1 MKIGFYDDFRP
12 CIVKEN
18 GVVDL
23 TDEVGAM
30 DEGSP
35 QLLMESIIG
44 NFDSLRPRFADLQER
59 GTVIQMEQVRLR
71 APLPRPGKVLCGNTN
86 YMEGV
91 RITPPRPLISFFKS
105 PDAII
110 GPGET
115 IVLPAEEA
123 NVFEHE
129 AEIALV
135 IGKTGKNIK
144 EADALQYIFAYT
156 NFIDGS
162 ARGPGSPGMDNFFP
176 GKSWHTFGP
185 MGPAVVTADEIA
197 NPQDLNVRLWSNGVL
212 RQDYPTSDMAHK
224 IPRIIEWVSSVMTLE
239 PGDVIACGTNHQG
252 LGPLQDGDELEMEI
266 DGLGR
271 LSGIKVKDDK
281 KRSWPRE
288 TRSQRAKREAAA
300 GTTAS
305 T

>member
-1 MKIGFYDDFRP
+1 MKLVLFDDYRLGLLRG
-12 CIVKEN
+12 ES
-18 GVVDL
+18 VVDVSSVAEGL
-23 TDEVGAM
+23 ALDPGTRMSRLIEKFDELGPKMEEQARTGA
-30 DEGSP
+30 EIPFSSV
-35 QLLMESIIG
+35 Q
-44 NFDSLRPRFADLQER
+44 LRP
-59 GTVIQMEQVRLR
+59 
-71 APLPRPGKVLCGNTN
+71 PLPRPGKLICMAVN
-86 YMEGV
+86 YMEYGT
-91 RITPPRPLISFFKS
+91 RSEPAPINAFLKS
-105 PDAII
+105 SSSII

-135 IGKTGKNIK
+135 IGKTGKNVK
-144 EADALQYIFAYT
+144 EADALQYIFGYT

-197 NPQDLNVRLWSNGVL
+197 NPQDLNVRLWSNGEL

-224 IPRIIEWVSSVMTLE
+224 IPRVVAWVSSVMTLE

-288 TRSQRAKREAAA
+288 TRSQKAKTEAAA